1 MYSIWLSKQ
10 RSTIEFSSKL
20 LELRRY
26 EFVFHATTA
35 RHRSFAEPIFPFAMR
50 CTIQIWVITILHSFF
65 HQMSPTYLFKVL
77 LLSFVAL
84 VRSKILFCHENELFK
99 FCRRPERPTYD
110 MADVLL
116 SLKHAVLKP
125 SPDPQQMQAQAQN
138 YNHPTQASLSYTVHP
153 QILVSPGQSQAQSS
167 NCNSM
172 NYYDQCN
179 SQHQHASAPPM
190 YPSMSVNVSMNMTM
204 HGYGSESVP
213 MQCSQVN
220 TWKFKW

>member
-1 MYSIWLSKQ
+1 MSNYNFTCFIFNQFRVCLCFFCWFLFLLYCYKQ
-10 RSTIEFSSKL
+10 
-20 LELRRY
+20 LEKKKQII
-26 EFVFHATTA
+26 FVL
-35 RHRSFAEPIFPFAMR
+35 PCKMN
-50 CTIQIWVITILHSFF
+50 
-65 HQMSPTYLFKVL
+65 YL
-77 LLSFVAL
+77 
-84 VRSKILFCHENELFK
+84 K
-99 FCRRPERPTYD
+99 FCRRPERPTHD

-116 SLKHAVLKP
+116 SLKHAVLKS

-138 YNHPTQASLSYTVHP
+138 YQHPTQASLSYTVHP
-153 QILVSPGQSQAQSS
+153 QILVSPGQTQQQSS

-179 SQHQHASAPPM
+179 SQHQHVSAPPM

-220 TWKFKW
+220 TMHI